1 MIIGNVDIQKLKAKV
16 RNAMRKATPKD
27 TGNLAYNAL
36 RTYQTKTGIN
46 TIYHGNIAGYGKILN
61 QSLMVG
67 GNKNKHFGW
76 HSRAVSNAIAV
87 VVREFNPKAKGYRMY
102 NNRQVS
108 FKERSDA
115 NIAAVEGMLEHT
127 GRSTSSQDFKDFKE
141 DTRQEAQ
148 QRILKQE
155 YKWKMNEA
163 KQRFE
168 KQNPMG

>member
-1 MIIGNVDIQKLKAKV
+1 MIIGDVDINKLKAKV

-67 GNKNKHFGW
+67 ENKNKHFGW
-76 HSRAVSNAIAV
+76 HARAVSNAIAV
-87 VVREFNPKAKGYRMY
+87 VVREYNPKAKGYRLY
-102 NNRQVS
+102 NNRQQS
-108 FKERSDA
+108 FKERSDS
-115 NIAAVEGMLEHT
+115 LQD
-127 GRSTSSQDFKDFKE
+127 SQEKM
-141 DTRQEAQ
+141 
-148 QRILKQE
+148 LKQQ
-155 YKWKMNEA
+155 YKWQMNEA

-168 KQNPMG
+168 KENPMG